1 MENDLMKNDS
11 MENDEQQILKLF
23 EDGDRALIGA
33 DEAELSRI
41 FADDYIQY
49 DESGDAHTKRD
60 LQHNLKS
67 GQIRYLSMISTGR
80 RVRLLSKNV
89 AIVHGSEDDDVEQ
102 AGQRFPVSYIY
113 MDVVVKRDG
122 KWQIVASQLARP
134 T

>member
-1 MENDLMKNDS
+1 MVNDVMVNEN
-11 MENDEQQILKLF
+11 EEQQILKLF
-23 EDGDRALIGA
+23 ADGDRALIAA

-49 DESGDAHTKRD
+49 DESGDTHTKQD
-60 LQHNLKS
+60 LLNNLKS

-89 AIVHGSEDDDVEQ
+89 AIVHGSEDDDVER

-122 KWQIVASQLARP
+122 KWQIAASQLARP